1 MQSAKSVDRSFAF
14 FLLPFACASLSLPFM
29 KVLLVFPKIPGSSCA
44 ADIFFPVPSNAL
56 ATVAALTP
64 RNVEIEIANEYF
76 RALDLHTTA
85 DLVGISVLTLNAY
98 RAYEIGDVFRRRS
111 IPVVMGG
118 VHATF
123 CPDEA
128 LEHADAVVCG
138 EAEGIWPRLLDDVV
152 AGRLQRRYQREGFTP
167 PNEIALPRWDVR
179 GGEQSRK
186 FKALTTARG
195 CPVGCDFCSVSVFHG
210 SRFRGIE
217 LEALVEHIRE
227 LCEKD
232 RPRFLFF
239 NDDNLTID
247 HARAA
252 KFFEMIT
259 PLNIPWMS
267 FASLDIASDDRLLAL
282 AARSGCRQ
290 FFIGFESLVD
300 ENLSLFHKGVNRTRD
315 YARAIELIHSHGI
328 SIQASFIFGLD
339 EDRPDVFRR
348 TMEFLE
354 TNRIEQPQ
362 FNILTPLPGTRL
374 MERLRREGRI
384 VDNDWSHYD
393 MNHVVFEPLHMS
405 REQLQEGHNWAWK
418 YAFSPTVIL
427 RRLRHIPWGRC
438 GYNFISNFMQ
448 RGAVNRML
456 RYLRRTG
463 HYPRTGFLL

>member
-1 MQSAKSVDRSFAF
+1 
-14 FLLPFACASLSLPFM
+14 M

>member
-1 MQSAKSVDRSFAF
+1 
-14 FLLPFACASLSLPFM
+14 M
-29 KVLLVFPKIPGSSCA
+29 KVLLVFPKTPGSSCA
-44 ADIFFPVPSNAL
+44 ADIFYPVPSNAL

-64 RNVEIEIANEYF
+64 REFDIEIANEYF
-76 RALDLHTTA
+76 RPLDPGATHA

-98 RAYEIGDVFRRRS
+98 RAYDIADAYRQRA

-138 EAEGIWPRLLDDVV
+138 EAEGVWPRVIEDAV
-152 AGRLQRRYQREGFTP
+152 AGRLQKTYRRDGFTP
-167 PNEIALPRWDVR
+167 PGEIALPRWDVP
-179 GGEQSRK
+179 GGEQGRR
-186 FKALTTARG
+186 FKALTTTRG
-195 CPVGCDFCSVSVFHG
+195 CPVGCDFCSVSAFHG

-217 LEALVEHIRE
+217 LDALVEHIRHLYE
-227 LCEKD
+227 TD
-232 RPRFLFF
+232 RPRFVFF

-247 HARAA
+247 HDRAA

-259 PLNIPWMS
+259 PLHMNWMS
-267 FASLDIASDDRLLAL
+267 FASLDIARDERLLAL
-282 AARSGCRQ
+282 AACSGCRQ
-290 FFIGFESLVD
+290 LFIGFESLSD
-300 ENLSLFHKGVNRTRD
+300 ENLSLFHKGLNRPRD
-315 YARAIELIHSHGI
+315 YSRAIELIHSHGI

-339 EDRPDVFRR
+339 ADQPDVFRR

-354 TNRIEQPQ
+354 ANRIEQPQ

-384 VDNDWSHYD
+384 VDNDWSRYD

-418 YAFSPTVIL
+418 YAFSPSIIL
-427 RRLRHIPWGRC
+427 RRLRHIPWGRR
-438 GYNFISNFMQ
+438 GYNFVSNFVQ

-456 RYLRRTG
+456 RHLRRTG
-463 HYPRTGFLL
+463 HYPRENLLR

>member
-1 MQSAKSVDRSFAF
+1 
-14 FLLPFACASLSLPFM
+14 M

-64 RNVEIEIANEYF
+64 RNIEIEIANEYF
-76 RALDLHTTA
+76 RVLDLRTTA

-138 EAEGIWPRLLDDVV
+138 EAEGIWPRLLDDIV

-217 LEALVEHIRE
+217 LEALVEHIQE

-354 TNRIEQPQ
+354 ANRIEQPQ

-418 YAFSPTVIL
+418 YAFSPSFCAGCDIFHGDDAATISSPISCNAA
-427 RRLRHIPWGRC
+427 RSIACCGTCGGRATIREWDC
-438 GYNFISNFMQ
+438 CSE
-448 RGAVNRML
+448 A
-456 RYLRRTG
+456 
-463 HYPRTGFLL
+463 